1 MSKIVVL
8 TSRFPYPLEK
18 GDKLRIYNQIRELS
32 KKHEITL
39 ISTSLSD
46 VTGMQLKELRKYCKY
61 IHVFRLGIL
70 NQCINLF
77 RCLFNGLPFEVGLFY
92 KPSLKKHIHQLITAA
107 RPAAIYCHMI
117 RMSEYVKEMKGIP
130 KTLDYMDVFSTGMK
144 RRAEH
149 SGFGMKTAALWE
161 YQRLLKYE
169 RDVFNCFDN
178 KLIISEQDKFLIPHP
193 DRSQIHVI
201 QNGVDTEIFYPGDTE
216 KKFDLLFTGN
226 MGYPPNIESAIYA
239 ATVILPEVH
248 KNNPDATLLIA
259 GVHPGSAIRGLASA
273 RVHVIADFQH
283 IRDAFAMCRINLA
296 PMLISIGL
304 QNKILQAMAMKIP
317 TICSALANNAVKAV
331 VGESILEANT
341 AREYAEQINELLND
355 QNKADRIAENAYVF
369 VLENYN
375 WAKQNE
381 KLEQLLFLHSMP
393 VTASP
398 EL

>member
-39 ISTSLSD
+39 ITTSLSD
-46 VTGMQLKELRKYCKY
+46 VSEQQLEELRNYCKY

-70 NQCINLF
+70 NQCVNLF

-92 KPSLKKHIHQLITAA
+92 EPSVKRQIHQLITATC
-107 RPAAIYCHMI
+107 PAAIYCHLI
-117 RMSEYVKEMKGIP
+117 RMSEYVKEIKDIP

-144 RRAEH
+144 RRAER

-161 YQRLLKYE
+161 FKRLLKYE
-169 RDVFNCFDN
+169 RDVFECFDN
-178 KLIISEQDKFLIPHP
+178 KIIISEQDKALIPHP
-193 DRSQIHVI
+193 DRSQISVI
-201 QNGVDTEIFYPGDTE
+201 ENGVDTEIFFPVSVE
-216 KKFDLLFTGN
+216 KKYDLLFTGN

-239 ATVILPEVH
+239 ATKILPEVH
-248 KNNPDATLLIA
+248 KHHPGVTLLIA
-259 GVHPGSAIRGLASA
+259 GVHPGSAIRGLESDK
-273 RVHVIADFQH
+273 VHVIADFTH

-317 TICSALANNAVKAV
+317 TICSALANNAVKAID
-331 VGESILEANT
+331 GESILEANSPE
-341 AREYAEQINELLND
+341 EYAEKINALLTD
-355 QNKADRIAENAYVF
+355 KKKADRIAEQAYTF
-369 VLENYN
+369 VLDKYN

-381 KLEQLLFLHSMP
+381 KLEQLLFLHSRP
-393 VTASP
+393 VAAP
-398 EL
+398 PKL